1 MTDWSTATF
10 RKSSTSSSG
19 GCVEVAQLDGLVG
32 VRDSKTHGSGPVL
45 EFTRHEWE
53 CFLAGARGGEFNLR
67 PPA

>member
-1 MTDWSTATF
+1 M
-10 RKSSTSSSG
+10 
-19 GCVEVAQLDGLVG
+19 EVAQLDGLVG